1 MKLKKEHP
9 SIGALGV
16 ACVPELAQGMRL
28 CIELGISPIGVP
40 LDANRCAR
48 WMRKAHETTFSM
60 EELEALLR

>member
-1 MKLKKEHP
+1 
-9 SIGALGV
+9 
-16 ACVPELAQGMRL
+16 MRL

-60 EELEALLR
+60 EELEALLN